1 MNNKELDSLK
11 DRIAKLEKKVDKFQN
26 IEDRLEVC
34 FKNVEKFRNKMIQNG
49 YSYEMLQ
56 EFNSAIQPIV
66 QHYNE
71 IRNMRERIR
80 KANEAIADAE
90 RREKETLRARQE
102 TLIKHVVLTAAA
114 PEFPYNTKCRNFSFT
129 DGEAL
134 CEIKM
139 DLQYCG
145 SNCPYATN
153 QVCSNKVDGKGMTV
167 VYKKRR
173 VL

>member
-1 MNNKELDSLK
+1 MSAKELESLETRVK
-11 DRIAKLEKKVDKFQN
+11 ACENKLNKMQN
-26 IEDRLEVC
+26 IEERLEKC
-34 FKNVEKFRNKMIQNG
+34 FQNVEKFRDKMIQNG
-49 YSYEMLQ
+49 YSYAMLE
-56 EFNSAIQPIV
+56 EFNKAIQPIT

-71 IRNMRERIR
+71 IRNYR
-80 KANEAIADAE
+80 KRLAATEEAIREA
-90 RREKETLRARQE
+90 RQREKEALTARQQR
-102 TLIKHVVLTAAA
+102 LIERVVLTAAT
-114 PEFPYNTKCRNFSFT
+114 PQFPYNTKCKNFSFT

-145 SNCPYATN
+145 NNCPYATN

-173 VL
+173 IL